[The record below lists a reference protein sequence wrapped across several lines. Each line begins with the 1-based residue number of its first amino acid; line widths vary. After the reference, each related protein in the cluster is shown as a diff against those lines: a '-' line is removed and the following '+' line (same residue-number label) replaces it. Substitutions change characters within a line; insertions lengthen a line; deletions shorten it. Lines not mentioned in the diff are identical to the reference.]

1 MMKKYEPAHIIHYY
15 FKRLKKYI
23 RQVEK
28 NFNEE
33 TIHLFRV
40 EVKKIRAFLRM
51 LRLDATRP
59 GELKFPHKFKKMY
72 SLTGKIRDRQLYL
85 KYLKENKLQHEITAA
100 ENEIEDLK
108 KKKDEFLSKK
118 ELEEIEERFIENAPE
133 KIDNELIKKFF
144 LQKLDAIREIIAEQ
158 NYKDDRLHN
167 IRKCLKDLIYIIRVF
182 RNDLKIPSLFLFWN
196 KTELKNA
203 EDLAHTLGLFNDAC
217 VALSFV
223 KISDIK
229 KENKDKQE
237 KLLIIRRKWLSEK
250 RRLKK
255 EVLVKLHVIKLN

>member
-1 MMKKYEPAHIIHYY
+1 ME
-15 FKRLKKYI
+15 
-23 RQVEK
+23 
-28 NFNEE
+28 
-33 TIHLFRV
+33 
-40 EVKKIRAFLRM
+40 
-51 LRLDATRP
+51 
-59 GELKFPHKFKKMY
+59 
-72 SLTGKIRDRQLYL
+72 
-85 KYLKENKLQHEITAA
+85 
-100 ENEIEDLK
+100 EDLK

-167 IRKCLKDLIYIIRVF
+167 IRKCLKDLIYIIRIF